1 MVSNLPSAVVN
12 SKIPILFLNEE
23 QKPCVYDPATQKT
36 KELEDSDWSRWHIRA
51 KYKLINALPEAKAW
65 YKLSDPMNLEA
76 IPEIT
81 TKFRWYQ
88 TLGIK
93 RMLMSNILMG
103 LPMGSGKTLMAI
115 AFCVLQFKKQGI
127 KYFLIVCPPTVFVSW
142 IDQLKEHLAP
152 GFPAKVYIAHGAK
165 KKKVLAQLRSED
177 FAGLKFI
184 ITSYETLGSIRETLK
199 NVPLG
204 SIFFDE
210 SSKIKNPESQRTQQA
225 HAVCKNHPTARKF
238 CASGTPSTT
247 NPMGY
252 FSQFEILAPGT
263 SGAPNFVAFE
273 QTYANKKTFM
283 TIRLPHGKVFSIEAD
298 TAEAWLAS
306 RRPPGQTST
315 YKELGYSFSAQH
327 GGPRQIAVLNYHK
340 RYTGFKN
347 LDQINLIV
355 QRHGFCLKKED
366 ILADLPPKTL
376 MKRCIELSPEQRK
389 AYDDFLNTN
398 RSVIEGTP
406 LRFDA
411 SGPHAKLHQIAQ
423 GYILDHSGNPI
434 FFKSQPK
441 LNELENIIEESEEN
455 QKIIVWSPFRPQIQQ
470 IVEFL
475 AKKNMDCIQ
484 LHGGTPV
491 EQRPKLVHAFTD
503 PAGPNW
509 CVANPAVGGLGLNL
523 TCSNLM
529 LFMTNWYQPDVRSQ
543 AEDRAHRL
551 GQKNPVTIIDLETT
565 GTIEVKILKN
575 TLKKISIEGKILS
588 VNDLTGDDT
597 RG

>member
-1 MVSNLPSAVVN
+1 MISNLPSAVVN

-23 QKPCVYDPATQKT
+23 QKPCVFEPETQKVR
-36 KELEDSDWSRWHIRA
+36 ELEDSAWGRWHIRA
-51 KYKLINALPEAKAW
+51 KYKQINALPEAKAW
-65 YKLSDPMNLEA
+65 YKLIDPMDLEA

-88 TLGIK
+88 ILGIK

-115 AFCVLQFKKQGI
+115 AFCVLQYKKQQARH
-127 KYFLIVCPPTVFVSW
+127 FLVVCPPTVFVSW

-152 GFPAKVYIAHGAK
+152 GLSAKTYIAHGAK
-165 KKKVLAQLRSED
+165 KKKILAQLRSDE
-177 FAGLKFI
+177 FTGLKFI
-184 ITSYETLGSIRETLK
+184 ITSYETLGSVREELK
-199 NVPLG
+199 NVPLC

-210 SSKIKNPESQRTQQA
+210 SSKIKNPESQRTRHA
-225 HAVCKNHPTARKF
+225 HALCSEHPTTRKF

-247 NPMGY
+247 NPMGF
-252 FSQFEILAPGT
+252 FSQFEILEPGT

-273 QTYANKKTFM
+273 KTYANKKTFM
-283 TIRLPHGKVFSIEAD
+283 TIQLPHGKVFGIEAD
-298 TAEAWLAS
+298 TAEEWLAS
-306 RRPPGQTST
+306 RRPPGQTAS
-315 YKELGYSFSAQH
+315 YKDLGYTFSERR
-327 GGPRQIAVLNYHK
+327 GPKQITVLNYHK

-347 LDQINLIV
+347 LDQINQIV
-355 QRHGFCLKKED
+355 QRHGLCLKKED

-376 MKRCIELSPEQRK
+376 MKRCIELSPEQKK

-406 LRFDA
+406 LRFD
-411 SGPHAKLHQIAQ
+411 SSSPHAKLHQIVQ
-423 GYILDHSGNPI
+423 GYILDHAGNPI

-441 LNELENIIEESEEN
+441 LNELENVIEETEE
-455 QKIIVWSPFRPQIQQ
+455 QKIIIWSPFRPQIQQ

-475 AKKNMDCIQ
+475 QKKNMECIQ
-484 LHGGTPV
+484 LHGGIPV
-491 EQRPKLVHAFTD
+491 ETRPKLVHAFTD
-503 PAGPNW
+503 PKGPRW
-509 CVANPAVGGLGLNL
+509 CVGNPSVAGMGLNL
-523 TCSNLM
+523 TCAWLM

-551 GQKNPVTIIDLETT
+551 GQQNPVTIIDFETT

-575 TLKKISIEGKILS
+575 TLRKISVEGKILS
-588 VNDLTGDDT
+588 MNDITGDDAN
-597 RG
+597 G

>member
-1 MVSNLPSAVVN
+1 MISNLPSTVVN

-23 QKPCVYDPATQKT
+23 QKPCVFEPETQIVR
-36 KELEDSDWSRWHIRA
+36 ELEDSDWARWHVRA

-65 YKLSDPMNLEA
+65 YKLHDPMDLEP

-81 TKFRWYQ
+81 TKLRWYQ

-103 LPMGSGKTLMAI
+103 LPMGAGKTLMAI
-115 AFCVLQFKKQGI
+115 AFCVLQHKKQQI
-127 KYFLIVCPPTVFVSW
+127 QYFLIVCPPTVFVSW

-152 GFPAKVYIAHGAK
+152 GLPAKTYIAHGTK
-165 KKKVLAQLRSED
+165 KKKILAQLRSGD

-184 ITSYETLGSIRETLK
+184 ITSYETLGSVREELK
-199 NVPLG
+199 NIPLG

-210 SSKIKNPESQRTQQA
+210 SSKIKNPESQRTQHA
-225 HAVCKNHPTARKF
+225 HALCAQHPSARKF

-252 FSQFEILAPGT
+252 FSQFEILKPGT

-273 QTYANKKTFM
+273 KTYATKKTFM
-283 TIRLPHGKVFSIEAD
+283 TIRLPHGKVFGIEAD
-298 TAEAWLAS
+298 KADEWLAS
-306 RRPPGQTST
+306 RRPPGQTTS
-315 YKELGYSFSAQH
+315 YRDLGYVFAERH
-327 GGPRQIAVLNYHK
+327 GGPRTIAVLNYHK

-347 LDQINLIV
+347 LDQINVIV
-355 QRHGFCLKKED
+355 QRHGFCLKKEE

-376 MKRCIELSPEQRK
+376 MKRCIELSPEQKK
-389 AYDDFLNTN
+389 AYDEFLNTN

-406 LRFDA
+406 LRFD
-411 SGPHAKLHQIAQ
+411 SSSPHAKLHQIAQ
-423 GYILDHSGNPI
+423 GYVLDHSGNPI

-441 LNELENIIEESEEN
+441 LNELENIIEETEEN

-470 IVEFL
+470 IVDFL
-475 AKKNMDCIQ
+475 HKNNMECIQ
-484 LHGGTPV
+484 LHGGIPV
-491 EQRPKLVHAFTD
+491 EARPKHVHAFTD
-503 PAGPNW
+503 PAGPRW
-509 CVANPAVGGLGLNL
+509 CVGNPSVGGLGLNL

-551 GQKNPVTIIDLETT
+551 GQHSPVTIIDFEMT

-575 TLKKISIEGKILS
+575 TLKKIAVEGKILS
-588 VNDLTGDDT
+588 MNDLTGDDT
-597 RG
+597 NG